1 MATVIQIKRST
12 GSAAPS
18 TSNLSEGE
26 MAYVQDRSNSGASA
40 KLFIESVDSDNSTAL
55 IHAIGGKYYTDIL
68 SGSSATPANLKVG
81 NGSTAGAT
89 LQIMEDS
96 DNGTNFVGLKAADA
110 LGSSVTFTLPSADG
124 AANQVI
130 GTDGSGTLSFVSTT
144 STLAGGSDVNITSP
158 ADGAMLLYD
167 TGTSKWIDN
176 VMSGDATMA
185 DTGVLTIGS
194 QKIVNSMLAD
204 DAVGADELASNAV
217 VTASIVNANVTTDKI
232 ADDAVDADKLASS
245 AVVFASMAAA
255 MVQTSGES
263 FTDSDVTLMTSAA
276 IQDKIQAL
284 ATTEDLDL
292 AGDSGTGAV
301 DLDSQSLTVSGTAN
315 EVETSVSGQTIT
327 VGLPNNVTVAN
338 NLTVSGNLISDDITT
353 ATLTTSGNLTVTG
366 NLAVNGTTTTVN
378 STTVNIADPVFEIG
392 SDSSDD
398 NLDRGIKF
406 KYNSGGA
413 KIGFFGM
420 DDTDSSF
427 VALES
432 ATDSSSTFS
441 GTAMAAKFGN
451 LSLANATMSGSIDN
465 YAGSA
470 PTDGQILI
478 GDTSSGLMDKATL
491 TAGDGIDITNGA
503 GAITITAEVSTAS
516 NLGSVI
522 IAAGE
527 GMDVAYSSGTATI
540 TGEDATT
547 SNKGIASFASAN
559 FTVSSGAVAITAIDG
574 GTF

>member
-12 GSAAPS
+12 GATAPTVS
-18 TSNLSEGE
+18 DLSEGE
-26 MAYVQDRSNSGASA
+26 LAYVQDRSGSGASA
-40 KLFIESVDSDNSTAL
+40 KLYIESVDSDNSTPL
-55 IHAIGGKYYTDIL
+55 IQAVGGKYYTDIID
-68 SGSSATPANLKVG
+68 GSSATPANLKVG

-110 LGSSVTFTLPSADG
+110 LSASVTFTLPGADG
-124 AANQVI
+124 TNGQVI
-130 GTDGSGTLSFVSTT
+130 GTDGSGALSFVSTT
-144 STLAGGSDVNITSP
+144 STLAGGSDVNITSA

-167 TGTSKWIDN
+167 TGTSRWIDN

-232 ADDAVDADKLASS
+232 ADDAVDADKLASG
-245 AVVFASMAAA
+245 AVVFASLAGA
-255 MVQTSGES
+255 MVQTSSES
-263 FTDSDVTLMTSAA
+263 FADDDTSLMTSAA
-276 IQDKIQAL
+276 ILDKIQAT
-284 ATTEDLDL
+284 ATLEDLDL

-301 DLDSQSLTVSGTAN
+301 DLDSQSLTVAGTAN
-315 EVETSVSGQTIT
+315 EIETSASGQTIT
-327 VGLPNNVTVAN
+327 VGLPNDVTIAN

-392 SDSSDD
+392 DDSSDD

-406 KYNSGGA
+406 KYNDGA
-413 KIGFFGM
+413 TKVGFFGF
-420 DDTDSSF
+420 DDTDGSF
-427 VALES
+427 IALSS

-441 GTAMAAKFGN
+441 GTAMAGKFGN
-451 LSLANATMSGSIDN
+451 LSIANASLSGSIDN

-478 GDTSSGLMDKATL
+478 GDTASGLMDAATL

-503 GAITITAEVSTAS
+503 GAITISTEVGTDA

-522 IAAGE
+522 VAAGE
-527 GMDVAYSSGTATI
+527 GMDVSYSSGTATI
-540 TGEDATT
+540 TGEDATA